1 MKISVLIPTKNEPL
15 INELIEE
22 IHQVLKNFNH
32 EIIVIDKSDIA
43 PYIYDARLVIQKSD
57 GLGKAILEGLPHVT
71 GDIIVTMDGDFSH
84 DPKDL
89 LKLVEKI
96 NGYDIVIG
104 SRFISGGRNEDKM
117 YRKFISFSFTKIASL
132 VLNLNVEDSMS
143 GFVAVK
149 RYVYEKLNL
158 NPIGYKINM
167 EIMFKAK
174 KKNYKTCEVP
184 ITFHKRKAGRTKAG
198 VSFSGLKEGVGTLKY
213 VFELKLG
220 LR

>member
-22 IHQVLKNFNH
+22 VHRVLKNFKH
-32 EIIVIDKSDIA
+32 EIIVIDKSDVTPNIKHA
-43 PYIYDARLVIQKSD
+43 KLVVQESD
-57 GLGKAILEGLPHVT
+57 GLGKAVLEGLPHAT
-71 GDIIVTMDGDFSH
+71 GNIIVTMDGDFSH

-89 LKLVEKI
+89 LKLIEKVDRH
-96 NGYDIVIG
+96 DIVIG
-104 SRFISGGRNEDKM
+104 SRFVSGGRNKDKL
-117 YRKFISFSFTKIASL
+117 YRRFVSFLFTKIASFI
-132 VLNLNVEDSMS
+132 LNLRVEDSMS

-149 RYVYEKLNL
+149 KQVYKNLNL

-167 EIMFKAK
+167 EIMFKGK
-174 KKNYKTCEVP
+174 KRNYKLCEVP
-184 ITFHKRKAGRTKAG
+184 ITFHKRKAGRTK
-198 VSFSGLKEGVGTLKY
+198 VGLKEGFRVLRY